1 MINITA
7 YTRDIKYKTN
17 KETLI
22 QFKFNFSNVIP
33 TWDKT
38 DANKRSKG
46 NKHDYIEAQINNYYT
61 ILHQQY
67 SRNNIV
73 TIIPERSIVHVV
85 HFERRMALNLLI
97 NKRDMSF
104 EINSMLTDCSR
115 IVLNI
120 TSGNVIIAFSFYKQ
134 GSIKLMIDFLLNN
147 SISFRREIR

>member
-46 NKHDYIEAQINNYYT
+46 NKHDYVEAQINNYYT
-61 ILHQQY
+61 ILHQ
-67 SRNNIV
+67 
-73 TIIPERSIVHVV
+73 TIFPE
-85 HFERRMALNLLI
+85 
-97 NKRDMSF
+97 
-104 EINSMLTDCSR
+104 
-115 IVLNI
+115 
-120 TSGNVIIAFSFYKQ
+120 
-134 GSIKLMIDFLLNN
+134 
-147 SISFRREIR
+147 